1 MTTWHIPESIDSTI
15 AHMLPGIMSHPNP
28 TVATNRATADAVN
41 YLAGYLFR
49 DTVSGKDLERLLDSL
64 RAAAHAR
71 RVELDDIAH
80 VRLDLLEG
88 RPWAA

>member
-1 MTTWHIPESIDSTI
+1 MTTWHIPESIDITI

-49 DTVSGKDLERLLDSL
+49 DTVSGNDLARLLHSL
-64 RAAAHAR
+64 RAAAHAHQ
-71 RVELDDIAH
+71 VELDDITH

-88 RPWAA
+88 PWAA